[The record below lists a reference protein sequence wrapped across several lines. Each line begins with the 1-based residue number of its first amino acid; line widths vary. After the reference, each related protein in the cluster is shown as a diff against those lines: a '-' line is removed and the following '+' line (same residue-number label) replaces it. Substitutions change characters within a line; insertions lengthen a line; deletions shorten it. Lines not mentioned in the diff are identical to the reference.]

1 MIHSYQQLSNEFEE
15 REKRAWKQKI
25 SFLQARLS
33 KIMAQYGLDIDDQDE
48 VDEFDLSKL
57 DTNDAFEVMLIQEEI
72 EELEQ
77 YVK

>member
-1 MIHSYQQLSNEFEE
+1 MIYSYQQLSNEFEE
-15 REKRAWKQKI
+15 REKRAWKQQI
-25 SFLQARLS
+25 SFLQARLG

-57 DTNDAFEVMLIQEEI
+57 DTNDALEVMLIQEEI